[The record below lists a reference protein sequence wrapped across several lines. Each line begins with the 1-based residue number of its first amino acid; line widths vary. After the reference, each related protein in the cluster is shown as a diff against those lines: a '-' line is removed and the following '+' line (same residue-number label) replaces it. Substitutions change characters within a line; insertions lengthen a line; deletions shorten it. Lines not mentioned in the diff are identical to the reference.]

1 LSQKPSVLIIKGDE
15 ISTSDIES
23 ALDSSFEAITVQT
36 GQEGL
41 SLFKDI
47 HQNTKIVLMNWSLPD
62 MPGTTLLSA
71 LRAISIIPEII
82 VFSQSDDSEIAIT
95 ALRKGA
101 YRFILFPFN
110 HSILNYLI
118 THALE
123 NIDFISKFEELS
135 RKVLWEN
142 FDHTK
147 RLSLAKEIIQSRQLE
162 GKIVTEEELLS
173 IFPIDNIHDK
183 GREKIK
189 SEIDPALMEYVKES
203 DPPLI
208 LIVEDE
214 EMLRE
219 ILERTLS
226 LIYDVV
232 SAGSGEE
239 ALELVRREP
248 DIDAA
253 LLDVGLPDIS
263 GTELITKIKEINPEI
278 EAIVLTAYRD
288 LDTIADSFR
297 NKAADFLNKPF
308 EDDELL
314 SVLSKAI
321 QKKHFREILKDANKK
336 ILEEGLS
343 LRSRVGILKD
353 IYEKRKDEN
362 KHLLMEDV
370 YILFPEL
377 RESGIPDDQVMS
389 KKIMDDGI
397 WLFIETLKKK
407 IEEQA

>member
-1 LSQKPSVLIIKGDE
+1 MSQKPSILIIKGDE
-15 ISTSDIES
+15 ISTSEIES
-23 ALDSSFEAITVQT
+23 VIDPKFEAITVQT

-41 SLFKDI
+41 SLFKDL
-47 HQNTKIVLMNWSLPD
+47 HQNTKIVLMNWNLPD

-71 LRAISIIPEII
+71 LKAISIVPEII
-82 VFSQSDDSEIAIT
+82 VFSQTEDSEIAIT

-101 YRFILFPFN
+101 YRFLAYPFN
-110 HSILNYLI
+110 PSILNYLI
-118 THALE
+118 TYALE
-123 NIDFISKFEELS
+123 NINFIAKFEDLS

-147 RLSLAKEIIQSRQLE
+147 RLALAKEIIQKRQLE

-189 SEIDPALMEYVKES
+189 SDLDPELIQYVKES

-239 ALELVRREP
+239 ALELVRQEP

-263 GTELITKIKEINPEI
+263 GTELITKIKEVNPEI
-278 EAIVLTAYRD
+278 EVVVLTAYRD
-288 LDTIADSFR
+288 LDTIADSFK

-308 EDDELL
+308 EEDELL

-321 QKKHFREILKDANKK
+321 QKKHFREILKDANNK

-343 LRSRVGILKD
+343 VRARVGILND
-353 IYEKRKDEN
+353 IYAKRKEEN
-362 KHLLMEDV
+362 KMLLMEDI

-377 RESGIPDDQVMS
+377 RHSEIPDDQPVS
-389 KKIMDDGI
+389 KKIIEDGI
-397 WLFIETLKKK
+397 WLYIETLKNK
-407 IEEQA
+407 IQDQH